1 MLLRDDT
8 FDLVLVDERRDAP
21 PPPPLLMLIDG
32 RPPVAV
38 RPPVGRAGV
47 LPRAL
52 EPASTD
58 GIRVRRIVEGAGVR
72 IRDGARGCE
81 ETSDIGGD
89 GGSSS
94 SGVGAPRPLV
104 ISRGVEIRGELA
116 AESTEMSVAVLSN
129 VGEPRSDKSDDMV
142 E

>member
-1 MLLRDDT
+1 LLI
-8 FDLVLVDERRDAP
+8 
-21 PPPPLLMLIDG
+21 LIDG

-38 RPPVGRAGV
+38 RPPVRRAGV

-72 IRDGARGCE
+72 IRDGALGCE

-116 AESTEMSVAVLSN
+116 AESTEISVAALSN
-129 VGEPRSDKSDDMV
+129 VGEPRNDMSD
-142 E
+142 ETIE